1 MRFAPEHSDGRASH
15 PPSHSAF
22 CTATEHAK
30 PTSIA
35 TDRSTTGVISG
46 AAERGAQSAAAAEHA
61 KRTSIAADR
70 STTDVASGTAERGAH
85 TGGHRALSAVL
96 VGVPEPRNY
105 FAYYYSSPP
114 YWATQV
120 FSPHN
125 FAAFILYASQTEPA
139 KAYELATCAMV
150 HHYCGLGSAEP
161 IRWKNDGLRMM
172 FTIPSRRCIA
182 DGCRRCSTG
191 SGGYMFRWI
200 GPWTDPAWVV
210 DATPARI
217 EDISEL

>member
-1 MRFAPEHSDGRASH
+1 MPR
-15 PPSHSAF
+15 SA
-22 CTATEHAK
+22 
-30 PTSIA
+30 
-35 TDRSTTGVISG
+35 V
-46 AAERGAQSAAAAEHA
+46 RGAQSAAAAEHA

-70 STTDVASGTAERGAH
+70 STTDVASGTAERGAQ

-120 FSPHN
+120 FSSDN

-161 IRWKNDGLRMM
+161 IRWKNDGLGMM

-191 SGGYMFRWI
+191 SGGGICSAGLGHGRIQHGWSTPRLRGSKTFLSCDCCGI
-200 GPWTDPAWVV
+200 PALLQSTQ
-210 DATPARI
+210 AALKAALYTLPCPRPRN
-217 EDISEL
+217 EKQHMRRQ